1 MELAEDKWI
10 AVFLQILGVQ
20 RASNRFLG
28 GGQHI
33 RDLTPRLS
41 RSMEDSNIRNPLDE
55 QVNPHHLHLALGE
68 AMNFFASA
76 DWALGEVSGLAK
88 DWPARVQG
96 GALIAGFRYARNAI
110 HHDHAKAIDFCG
122 DSPGRLTRVDIFGLD
137 WAEPESGRLQGRNEF
152 RRDLLGEPIV
162 ASLGR
167 LICVLVSA
175 AELYLLVQPAH
186 SSARAGQL

>member
-1 MELAEDKWI
+1 MEPAEDRLV

-20 RASNRFLG
+20 RAASRFLG

-41 RSMEDSNIRNPLDE
+41 KSMADSATGNPLDE

-68 AMNFFASA
+68 AMNYFASA

-88 DWPARVQG
+88 RWPTRVQD
-96 GALIAGFRYARNAI
+96 GALVDGFRYARNAI
-110 HHDHAKAIDFCG
+110 HHDHAKAIDFR
-122 DSPGRLTRVDIFGLD
+122 DHSPGRLTRVDIFGLD
-137 WAEPESGRLQGRNEF
+137 WAEPESERLQGRNEF
-152 RRDLLGEPIV
+152 RRDLLGEPIF

-175 AELYLLVQPAH
+175 ANLYLLPQPSH
-186 SSARAGQL
+186 S